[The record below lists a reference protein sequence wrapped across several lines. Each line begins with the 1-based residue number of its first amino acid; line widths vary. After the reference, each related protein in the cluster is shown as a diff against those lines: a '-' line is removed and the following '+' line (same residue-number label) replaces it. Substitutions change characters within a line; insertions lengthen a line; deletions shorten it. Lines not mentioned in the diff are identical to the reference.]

1 VTTLSFDL
9 VSHAELSRVSAAFA
23 SGKHVV
29 LGSERDGTSSF
40 LQLAAGRVLART
52 GRVTLDGQEPY
63 SNAAV
68 RRRIAAC
75 SADERL
81 PPGRTVAD
89 AMRLALRARGDAR
102 SAQTVLDAAGL
113 AHFAARRAA
122 ELSAR
127 ETHAL
132 GVVLALSH
140 PNPNLLAVFEPLAL
154 LGTLSE
160 DFLLQGLQRAA
171 SAGAVVLATANRLE
185 DAARL
190 GAATHALERGIW
202 LDSAA
207 ASPPLGQVTLRVQTP
222 EPRRL
227 AARLSEAP
235 DVSAVEWAGGRE
247 LLVRGSDL
255 ERVAAHVVA
264 SARSEAIRI
273 EALRYDPPS
282 LEALA
287 AARAG
292 LAQSWYEHERAKQH
306 APSEVTVPASTE
318 PSSTQNQ
325 GPQ

>member
-23 SGKHVV
+23 SGNHVV
-29 LGSERDGTSSF
+29 LGSERDGTSS
-40 LQLAAGRVLART
+40 LVQLAAGRALPST
-52 GRVTLDGQEPY
+52 GRVTLDGKEPY

-75 SADERL
+75 SADEGL
-81 PPGRTVAD
+81 PPARTVAS
-89 AMRLALRARGDAR
+89 AMRIALDARGDAR
-102 SAQTVLDAAGL
+102 AAQSVLDSAGL
-113 AHFAARRAA
+113 AHFAARRTAA
-122 ELSAR
+122 TSAR
-127 ETHAL
+127 ETRAL
-132 GVVLALSH
+132 GLVLALNH
-140 PNPNLLAVFEPLAL
+140 PAPSLLALFEPLAL

-160 DFLLQGLQRAA
+160 DYVLQGMQRAGA
-171 SAGAVVLATANRLE
+171 AGAVVLTTANRLE

-190 GAATHALERGIW
+190 GGTTHALERGIW

-207 ASPPLGQVTLRVQTP
+207 ARPPLSQVTLRVQTP

-235 DVSAVEWAGGRE
+235 DVNAVEWAGGRE

-282 LEALA
+282 LDALA

-292 LAQSWYEHERAKQH
+292 LAQGWHEHARAQQH
-306 APSEVTVPASTE
+306 APTEVTATASVE
-318 PSSTQNQ
+318 PSSIQNQ